1 MFARSLRPLGWL
13 TAGLALGSGAVA
25 VFDPTPAAPAVPAVP
40 PVPTAVVAPRG
51 DNPPVA
57 PGLVKWHASFADAQ
71 AAARVSGRPVLLFH
85 MMGQLD
91 KQFC

>member
-1 MFARSLRPLGWL
+1 MLAFSLRPLAWL

-25 VFDPTPAAPAVPAVP
+25 LTRPTPGAPAVPVA
-40 PVPTAVVAPRG
+40 AVAPSA
-51 DNPPVA
+51 DNPSVA
-57 PGLVKWHASFADAQ
+57 PGLVKWHPSFAAAQ
-71 AAARVSGRPVLLFH
+71 DAARRSGRPVLVFH